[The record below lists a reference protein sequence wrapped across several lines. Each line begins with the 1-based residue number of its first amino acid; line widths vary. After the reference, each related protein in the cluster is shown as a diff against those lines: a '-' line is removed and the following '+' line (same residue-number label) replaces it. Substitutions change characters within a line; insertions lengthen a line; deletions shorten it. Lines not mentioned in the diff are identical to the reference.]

1 MGKLRVSIYYQDQY
15 NSSCAE
21 LEIPDIYQQAFEPL
35 KVCDDSRIAMA
46 TGEYFTNSDAV
57 QVVIKRR
64 KDAAKILAKEL
75 TQFLLEAMEKQDTY
89 NGYSKSEQG
98 QPRC

>member
-1 MGKLRVSIYYQDQY
+1 MGKLKVSVHYQDQY
-15 NSSCAE
+15 TSSCAE
-21 LEIPDIYQQAFEPL
+21 LEIPDIYHQAFESL
-35 KVCDDSRIAMA
+35 KVCDDSIIAMA
-46 TGEYFTNSDAV
+46 TGEYLANSDTV
-57 QVVIKRR
+57 QIVIKRR